1 MKEQIKIEQFIEAPV
16 DKVWLA
22 ITDCNLISEWLM
34 ETNFKPEIGY
44 KCYFK
49 MPAMPGFDG
58 NIQCEVIDVVE
69 NKLLVYTWQGGW
81 MKQPTTVRFTLQP
94 KDDGTL
100 LLLEHFG
107 FEGILG
113 NLLKRMM
120 SGGWGKKIRTIIPSL
135 IKQKL

>member
-1 MKEQIKIEQFIEAPV
+1 MKEQIRIEQYIEAGT
-16 DKVWLA
+16 DKVWTA
-22 ITDCNLISEWLM
+22 ITDSAMISEWLM

-49 MPAMPGFDG
+49 MPPVPGFDG
-58 NIQCEVIDVVE
+58 NIKCEVLEVVE

-94 KDDGTL
+94 KDNGTL
-100 LLLEHFG
+100 LTLEHFG